1 VRDPQP
7 VEHLGIAHQRS
18 AAFPAG
24 HQHHIGAGKVGDREV
39 RLHPKGAGV
48 GSLKPRLFG
57 DKAKLH
63 PWQAGQDFVRAD
75 RVQGR
80 EAVEDQDRDLHRSA
94 APDLAGALGRVSD
107 PRGAWVVAAK

>member
-75 RVQGR
+75 RVQ
-80 EAVEDQDRDLHRSA
+80 A
-94 APDLAGALGRVSD
+94 ARPSKIRIAIYTAQPRRISPAPSVAFPIRVALG
-107 PRGAWVVAAK
+107 